1 MKEFHFTTEKE
12 QAEIE
17 QILLQRKKKRST
29 QQITFLAI
37 FLFIIAIIILY
48 CFRMVIYTEF
58 NGYVVVHNVRFRASE
73 DIFVYD
79 IYKHNGD
86 LVKPGDTIYSY
97 VSLNWFHEI
106 GNINTESS
114 VIVKSRDL
122 KLQYGLAYQNLA
134 VLRAKM
140 QEIKRQIE
148 LEDHNIRFGL
158 SDNVHKLNLERDYKE
173 TEEELKAEQRK
184 LHVLQKAIGES
195 QEAVNR
201 LGLINDGGFSIQ
213 HVRNQKKM
221 KDLGLV
227 HYTIAADSSLVTK
240 NWISE
245 LSLVLRGEDIIETQ
259 SFDLDRDNTYIM
271 AYVTPR
277 KANKLNR
284 GFKATIIV
292 NDDIQYTATVISM
305 GARTEEIPEAYRN
318 NLSKDH
324 IAAIAVLRIDDGQ
337 KIPFWSLVNGMPV
350 LIRFKNMDYEDVLP
364 NDYLQLKTPKGL
376 EVPDIVKKYLYE
388 KRRTKDK

>member
-1 MKEFHFTTEKE
+1 MKDFLFTTEKE

-17 QILLQRKKKRST
+17 QILLQRKKKQSK
-29 QQITFLAI
+29 QQLLFLSI
-37 FLFIIAIIILY
+37 FIFIVVIIMLY
-48 CFRMVIYTEF
+48 CIRMVLFTDF

-73 DIFVYD
+73 DIFVHD

-97 VSLNWFHEI
+97 VSLDWFHEI
-106 GNINTESS
+106 GNINSESE
-114 VIVKSRDL
+114 IVVKARDL

-134 VLRAKM
+134 VLKAKM

-158 SDNVHKLNLERDYKE
+158 SDNVHKLNLERDYKA
-173 TEEELKAEQRK
+173 TEEQLKAEQRK
-184 LHVLQKAIGES
+184 LYVLQKAINES
-195 QEAVNR
+195 KDAVDR
-201 LGLINDGGFSIQ
+201 LGQVNSGGFSIQ
-213 HVRNQKKM
+213 NVRNKKKM
-221 KDLGLV
+221 QELGMV
-227 HYTIAADSSLVTK
+227 HYTIAADSGLVTK

-259 SFDLDRDNTYIM
+259 SFNMEKDNVYVM
-271 AYVTPR
+271 AYVTPNR
-277 KANKLNR
+277 AQYLNR
-284 GFKATIIV
+284 GFRAKVIV
-292 NDDIQYTATVISM
+292 HDDVEYTATVVSM

-337 KIPFWSLVNGMPV
+337 RLPFWSMVNGMPI
-350 LIRFKNMDYEDVLP
+350 LIRFNNLEYKQVKPEE
-364 NDYLQLKTPKGL
+364 YL
-376 EVPDIVKKYLYE
+376 
-388 KRRTKDK
+388 

>member
-271 AYVTPR
+271 AYVTPS

-350 LIRFKNMDYEDVLP
+350 VIRFKNMDYEDVLP

-388 KRRTKDK
+388 KRRKKNE

>member
-1 MKEFHFTTEKE
+1 
-12 QAEIE
+12 
-17 QILLQRKKKRST
+17 
-29 QQITFLAI
+29 
-37 FLFIIAIIILY
+37 
-48 CFRMVIYTEF
+48 
-58 NGYVVVHNVRFRASE
+58 
-73 DIFVYD
+73 
-79 IYKHNGD
+79 
-86 LVKPGDTIYSY
+86 VKA
-97 VSLNWFHEI
+97 
-106 GNINTESS
+106 
-114 VIVKSRDL
+114 RDL

-134 VLRAKM
+134 VLKAKM

-271 AYVTPR
+271 AYVTPS

-350 LIRFKNMDYEDVLP
+350 VIRFKNMDYEDVLP

-388 KRRTKDK
+388 KRRKKNE